1 MKVIVDRLNGI
12 FSIELR
18 SGPAARTVSL
28 GADVTAGLDRFGR
41 LTRLRLANPL
51 APGIRK
57 TVLPRLAAQFHEPQ
71 LARLDPRLLM
81 EQTSKN

>member
-18 SGPAARTVSL
+18 DGRAEREVKL
-28 GADVTAGLDRFGR
+28 DGNVTAGLDRFGR
-41 LTRLRLANPL
+41 LTRLRLHDPL

>member
-18 SGPAARTVSL
+18 DGPAARTVSL
-28 GADVTAGLDRFGR
+28 VADVTAGLDRFGR

-71 LARLDPRLLM
+71 LARLDPGLLM
-81 EQTSKN
+81 EHTSKN